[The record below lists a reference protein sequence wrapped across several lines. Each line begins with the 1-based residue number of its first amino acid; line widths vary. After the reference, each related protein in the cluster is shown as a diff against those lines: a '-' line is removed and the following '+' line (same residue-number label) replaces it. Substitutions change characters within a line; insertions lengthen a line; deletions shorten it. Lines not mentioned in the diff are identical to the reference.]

1 LQFRQHPP
9 QVLKMFFY
17 FCPLKLTHLINLT
30 TLKKIFLFRFIIFL
44 VFALCCRFQPYA
56 QISAGGNPPSFDHN
70 IDRHSIPV
78 ISVSAP
84 DVNRLLDEDAF
95 YEKQGMAMRFAES
108 VPVDIRL
115 TETGHWESLP
125 DGGRIC
131 RLTIESENAQ
141 ALIIYYSRFRIPDG
155 GKLFLYNREQSQ
167 VIGAFTSKNNPK
179 GQGFATEMTY
189 GGQVTLE
196 YYEPEYLSPRP
207 DIVISEVGYVYR
219 TADRF
224 YGSRG
229 FGNADTCEVNVN
241 CPEGNLLQDQK
252 NGVARIIVKSGFSSL
267 WCTGSLINNT
277 RLDFTPYFLTADHCG
292 ANASPENYNQWIFYF
307 RYEGP
312 DCEDPVNDSLFNTY
326 TMVGASKLA
335 ASGGAGLA
343 SDFKLLLLN
352 ESVPGSYNPF
362 FNGWNL
368 ADTPSAAGVTIHH
381 PEGDIK
387 KISTYADTLIST
399 NWGSIPN
406 THWKVYWVQTETNW
420 GVTEGGSSGSPLF
433 DEHGRI
439 LGQLTGGE
447 ASCRFLTKPDYYG
460 KISYSWAANASGDS
474 TMLRPWLDPDS
485 TGVLQLDGVV
495 SVPEINNTF
504 SPLHIYPNPTNG
516 VVYIA
521 DGRLKNKR
529 TSVYM
534 YDLPGALVLQMENIP
549 LLSGETIMFD
559 MSHFPQGI
567 YFIKV
572 IAGGEIFSGKVV
584 R

>member
-1 LQFRQHPP
+1 MNP
-9 QVLKMFFY
+9 
-17 FCPLKLTHLINLT
+17 INLT
-30 TLKKIFLFRFIIFL
+30 TLKNIFFFRLIFLLI
-44 VFALCCRFQPYA
+44 FALPCWFHLHA
-56 QISAGGNPPSFDHN
+56 QISTGGIPPSFIRN
-70 IDRHSIPV
+70 LERHSVPV
-78 ISVSAP
+78 LTVAAP
-84 DVNRLLDEDAF
+84 DVERLMDEDVF
-95 YEKQGMAMRFAES
+95 YEKHAIAMRFAES
-108 VPVDIRL
+108 VPVDINL
-115 TETGHWESLP
+115 TSEGYWERLP

-131 RLTIESENAQ
+131 RLTIESVDAQ
-141 ALIIYYSRFRIPDG
+141 ALIIYYRQFRIPEG
-155 GKLFLYNREQSQ
+155 GHLFLYNREQNH
-167 VIGAFTSKNNPK
+167 VIGAFTSRNNPN
-179 GQGFATEMTY
+179 GSSFATEMII
-189 GGQVTLE
+189 GQQVTLE
-196 YYEPEYLSPRP
+196 YYEPEILRERP
-207 DIVISEVGYVYR
+207 EISISEVGYVYR

-224 YGSRG
+224 FSGRG
-229 FGNADTCEVNVN
+229 FGNSDTCEVNVN
-241 CPEGNLLQDQK
+241 CPEGDLLQDQK

-277 RLDFTPYFLTADHCG
+277 RMDFTPYFLTADHCG

-307 RYEGP
+307 GYESP
-312 DCEDPVNDSLFNTY
+312 DCEDPPNDSLFNTY
-326 TMVGASKLA
+326 TMVGATKLA
-335 ASGGAGLA
+335 ASGGAGFA

-368 ADTPSAAGVTIHH
+368 AETPSAAGVTIHH

-433 DEHGRI
+433 DEQGRI

-460 KISYSWAANASGDS
+460 KISYSWGANASGDS
-474 TMLRPWLDPDS
+474 TMLRPWLDPDD

-495 SVPEINNTF
+495 SVPELNNTF
-504 SPLHIYPNPTNG
+504 SPLHIYPNPTDG
-516 VVYIA
+516 IVYIA
-521 DGRLKNKR
+521 DRRIKNKS
-529 TSVYM
+529 TSVYV
-534 YDLPGALVLQMENIP
+534 YDLLGALVLQMENDS

-559 MSHFPQGI
+559 MSQLQQGI
-567 YFIKV
+567 YFIRV
-572 IAGGEIFSGKVV
+572 VAGGEIFSGKVV